1 MKYLSVFATL
11 GDYTAAKNSQANPFD
26 LPHVSLI
33 SATME
38 VKYDPWV
45 APQNEEPVVEG

>member
-1 MKYLSVFATL
+1 MKYLSVFTTL